1 MTRKTRTPQW
11 LSIVRK
17 LWTYL
22 GNTTLASVYAA
33 DLINDHQAVIAGI
46 VFNAVAFTIQLF
58 CDTYFIKEK
67 NNE

>member
-1 MTRKTRTPQW
+1 MRKTKTPRL

-33 DLINDHQAVIAGI
+33 GLINDHQAVIAGI
-46 VFNAVAFTIQLF
+46 VFNGVAFTIQLF
-58 CDTYFIKEK
+58 CDTYFVKEK
-67 NNE
+67 NEG